1 MKRKWTYKPSF
12 FLRPIL
18 EIIAY
23 LLTRERKG
31 TETFHKALVQPPSV
45 VGCDLPVNFL
55 PRQRSEPFSM
65 CFSIIFSSVFI
76 SLLIPCVAFASCW
89 CILTE
94 SSEFSHGI
102 SFSRLQPSVWKC
114 ILTPPIWKVSHSFR
128 LIMWSVCLVS
138 PFTESAAAWHWA
150 RCMIL
155 CTLEN
160 GQWSIW
166 VIEVIRNS
174 PSDISVIG
182 QEDWVISWV
191 MAAIHQRFSNL
202 RLHIYSHG
210 SVSVAVS

>member
-1 MKRKWTYKPSF
+1 MHTYW
-12 FLRPIL
+12 
-18 EIIAY
+18 II
-23 LLTRERKG
+23 R
-31 TETFHKALVQPPSV
+31 
-45 VGCDLPVNFL
+45 
-55 PRQRSEPFSM
+55 
-65 CFSIIFSSVFI
+65 I
-76 SLLIPCVAFASCW
+76 
-89 CILTE
+89 
-94 SSEFSHGI
+94 
-102 SFSRLQPSVWKC
+102 FSRLQPSVWKC

-155 CTLEN
+155 CTLGN

-191 MAAIHQRFSNL
+191 MAAIHQWFSNL
-202 RLHIYSHG
+202 RLHLQSRFGFSCSFVKFWVTWGYVRSQG
-210 SVSVAVS
+210 SCDEKKLVEYLVLGRNVSPFHEILSSVAVCLEVKLLLSV